1 MAPPDERAPHAQ
13 DAHAGEALAAAR
25 ARMLAE
31 MMNNWRIA
39 PIPRWFLVRPYNTS
53 PGKQTKGCVRNSD
66 RVVVDY
72 AFG

>member
-1 MAPPDERAPHAQ
+1 
-13 DAHAGEALAAAR
+13 
-25 ARMLAE
+25 MLAE